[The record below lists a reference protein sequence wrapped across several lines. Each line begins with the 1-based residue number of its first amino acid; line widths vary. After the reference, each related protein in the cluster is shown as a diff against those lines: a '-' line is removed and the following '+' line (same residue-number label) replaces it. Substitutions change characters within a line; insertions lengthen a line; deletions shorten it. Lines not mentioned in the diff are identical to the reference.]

1 MSSAELHNRG
11 VIAVSGP
18 ERVQFLQGLV
28 SNDVTGTARGAVYA
42 CLLTPQGK
50 FLHDMFIVADD
61 ENDRFLIDCER
72 ERRDDLLK
80 RLRMY
85 KLRSKVELDDLSA
98 TLHVYAFWGDDAGRG
113 YADPRLDAMGARLIA
128 EAADTTADMA
138 ADDEHRL
145 ALGVPDGSRDLK
157 IETSTLIEG
166 NIDLLN
172 GISWDK
178 GCYTGQE
185 LTARMHY
192 RGLAKRRLFPVRAAD
207 GGDLPENAEITQN
220 GKNVG
225 ETRSAG
231 GSLGL
236 ALLRLDS
243 LDGELATGGASL
255 SLDIPAW
262 LEPALA
268 A

>member
-1 MSSAELHNRG
+1 MSSAELQNRG

-18 ERVQFLQGLV
+18 ERVAFLQGLV
-28 SNDVTGTARGAVYA
+28 SNDVKDTARGPVYA

-61 ENDRFLIDCER
+61 ENDRLLVDCER
-72 ERRDDLLK
+72 KRRDDLLK

-85 KLRSKVELDDLSA
+85 KLRSKVDLEDLSDI
-98 TLHVYAFWGDDAGRG
+98 LRVYAFWGDDAGRG
-113 YADPRLDAMGARLIA
+113 YADPRLDDLGARLIA
-128 EAADTTADMA
+128 ENADVAGDMA
-138 ADDEHRL
+138 AYDAHRL

-157 IETSTLIEG
+157 IEGSTLIEG

-192 RGLAKRRLFPVRAAD
+192 RGLAKKRLFPVRAV
-207 GGDLPENAEITQN
+207 GGDLPEHAEITKD

-225 ETRSAG
+225 ETRSACG
-231 GSLGL
+231 AIGL
-236 ALLRLDS
+236 ALLKLDA
-243 LDGELATGGASL
+243 LDGPLTTGDLAL
-255 SLDIPAW
+255 SVDIPAW